1 MKVNIYEHEMVEIM
15 VTIGIIC
22 IKHSE
27 KITGKRIKRTRL
39 RIMYNNKKKNARK
52 AYLQCKSATTR
63 KMEIDLISFLLLT
76 KHG

>member
-1 MKVNIYEHEMVEIM
+1 MMKVNIYEHEMVEIM

-39 RIMYNNKKKNARK
+39 RIMYNNKKKMQEKHTYNASLLPQGRW
-52 AYLQCKSATTR
+52 R
-63 KMEIDLISFLLLT
+63 LI
-76 KHG
+76 

>member
-39 RIMYNNKKKNARK
+39 RIMYNNNKK
-52 AYLQCKSATTR
+52 CKKS
-63 KMEIDLISFLLLT
+63 ILT
-76 KHG
+76 MQVCYHKEDGD